1 MPPVIY
7 QSDSQSALAKPQKY
21 QIGAPISELST
32 TLRGMLWEMREFAKV
47 TNTARCANR
56 IDCISRRLTD
66 AKEPHKFI
74 QKKFALAV
82 SNIRNGR

>member
-32 TLRGMLWEMREFAKV
+32 NLRGMLWEMREFAKV

-56 IDCISRRLTD
+56 IDCISK
-66 AKEPHKFI
+66 AF
-74 QKKFALAV
+74 
-82 SNIRNGR
+82 N